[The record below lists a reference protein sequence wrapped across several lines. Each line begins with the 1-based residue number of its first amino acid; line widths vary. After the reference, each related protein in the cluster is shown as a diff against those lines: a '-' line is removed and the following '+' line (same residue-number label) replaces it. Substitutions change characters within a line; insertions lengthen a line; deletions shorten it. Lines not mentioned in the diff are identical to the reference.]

1 MSKRKVAV
9 FGGSFSCNP
18 ASQVAKKA
26 WSRAFGVEV
35 VDYGVGGTGFLAG
48 AEARNDVPN
57 QILRALAS
65 GNRFCAFVLWASTN
79 DIRAH
84 TVEEQNESIERCVEK
99 IRAESP
105 DSAVLLFASMPVPLD
120 SAKNAVLGR
129 FAEGQIATCARLGVP
144 CLDLYHRSGITADNA
159 EGLTE
164 ADRIHPNEAAY
175 DMVKDIQVEFLR
187 CHLSTCETEG
197 FLE

>member
-1 MSKRKVAV
+1 MDKQKVAV

-26 WSRAFGVEV
+26 WSQAFGVEV
-35 VDYGVGGTGFLAG
+35 VDFGIGGTGFLTG
-48 AEARNDVPN
+48 AEAHNDVPN

-65 GNRFCAFVLWASTN
+65 GNRFCAFIFWASTN
-79 DIRAH
+79 DIWR
-84 TVEEQNESIERCVEK
+84 TVEEQNASIERCVEK
-99 IRAESP
+99 IRTESP

-120 SAKNAVLGR
+120 PVKNALLAR

-159 EGLTE
+159 ERLTE
-164 ADRIHPNEAAY
+164 ADRLHPNEAAY
-175 DMVKDIQVEFLR
+175 AMVKDLQVEFLR
-187 CHLSTCETEG
+187 AHLGRS
-197 FLE
+197 